1 MSLLSRVLKRMP
13 PVRRLEAERDAL
25 RGERD
30 SMQLKVRAIS
40 ARMGILEEQG
50 RVLAVERDRCAEQ
63 VKVQTAEQGR
73 LSAQL
78 RAALAACD
86 AVAAERD
93 TLKADRDALLAQ
105 QEDAGG
111 ERDQPTHDPDR
122 LRQDA
127 AAGPMPANSS
137 LSPVKEEAS
146 RQDH

>member
-1 MSLLSRVLKRMP
+1 MSLLSRLLMRMP

-30 SMQLKVRAIS
+30 SMRLKVRAIS

-50 RVLAVERDRCAEQ
+50 RVLTGERDRLAEQ
-63 VKVQTAEQGR
+63 ARVHMVEQGR

-78 RAALAACD
+78 KAAQEACD

-93 TLKADRDALLAQ
+93 QLKADRDASIAQ
-105 QEDAGG
+105 QEDAAGW
-111 ERDQPTHDPDR
+111 RDQPACDPDR

-127 AAGPMPANSS
+127 AARPMRAVPLSGPVAGD
-137 LSPVKEEAS
+137 AS
-146 RQDH
+146 RQGR